1 MKKKLLLVGS
11 GGHTVSCI
19 DVIELEKKYHII
31 GLIDLKKNKIFRK
44 YEVIGNPNKLKDLK
58 KKTKNI
64 FITIG
69 QINSPKLRINLFNK
83 LNKLGFK
90 LVKIVSPLS
99 YLSKN
104 SSIGE
109 GTIIMHGAYVGPNVK
124 IGKNCIIN
132 TNAIIEH
139 DTIIKDN
146 CHISTTVTINGGV
159 KINSG
164 SFVGSGSVIRQGI
177 NLKSNSFI
185 KMGTYVKK

>member
-1 MKKKLLLVGS
+1 MKKKLLLIGS
-11 GGHTVSCI
+11 GGHTISCI
-19 DVIELEKKYHII
+19 DVIEMEKKYHVI
-31 GLIDLKKNKIFRK
+31 GLIDLKKNKVLQK
-44 YEVIGNPNKLKDLK
+44 YEVVGNLNKLKEL
-58 KKTKNI
+58 KTKTQNI

-69 QINSPKLRINLFNK
+69 QINSPKLRIKLFNK
-83 LNKLGFK
+83 VNKLGFK

-104 SSIGE
+104 SSIGD

-132 TNAIIEH
+132 TNATIEH
-139 DTIIKDN
+139 DTIIEDN
-146 CHISTTVTINGGV
+146 CHISTSVTINGGV

-164 SFVGSGSVIRQGI
+164 SFVGSNSVIRQGI

-185 KMGTYVKK
+185 KMGTSVKK